1 MKSVDEIRL
10 LLGKF
15 YEGETSF
22 GEEQLLVDF
31 FATCSDIPDDLK
43 ADKAVFAELSEI
55 DMGDNVA
62 IPEGFAE
69 ELCDAIEKEIRKQ
82 NIKQFKPC
90 WNWSRVAGIVA
101 IVCAITLTGVCLFN
115 QTEHSSGG
123 KVYVPQ
129 TEEDAIAVTSKALLL
144 VAEKMNDVN
153 ERMTSVSYGV
163 EEINE
168 NQDNW

>member
-22 GEEQLLVDF
+22 DEEQLLVDF
-31 FATCSDIPDDLK
+31 FATCSDVPEDLK
-43 ADKAVFAELSEI
+43 ADKAVFAELSGI
-55 DMGDNVA
+55 DMGDDVA

-82 NIKQFKPC
+82 NVMPFKPW
-90 WNWSRVAGIVA
+90 WNWRRLAAVVA
-101 IVCAITLTGVCLFN
+101 IVCVIASTGVYMFN
-115 QTEHSSGG
+115 QTDHSSGG
-123 KVYVPQ
+123 NVYVPQ
-129 TEEDAIAVTSKALLL
+129 TEEDAIVVTSKALLL
-144 VAEKMNDVN
+144 VADKMNDAN
-153 ERMTSVSYGV
+153 ERMTSVSYGA

-168 NQDNW
+168 NQYNW

>member
-22 GEEQLLVDF
+22 EEERLLVDF
-31 FATCSDIPDDLK
+31 FATCSDVPKDLK
-43 ADKAVFAELSEI
+43 VDKAVFAELSGI
-55 DMGDNVA
+55 DMGDDVA
-62 IPEGFAE
+62 IPDGFAE
-69 ELCDAIEKEIRKQ
+69 ELCDAIEKEIQKQ
-82 NIKQFKPC
+82 NVIPFKLW
-90 WNWSRVAGIVA
+90 WNWRRVAGVVA
-101 IVCAITLTGVCLFN
+101 IVCVIASTWVYMFY

-153 ERMTSVSYGV
+153 EHMTSVSFGV
-163 EEINE
+163 EEIN
-168 NQDNW
+168 